1 MKIDLIYFKMRAL
14 AEAPQLLM
22 NYLNIDYNYIMS
34 WDYYDKE
41 WSEVKPLIPFK
52 QLPMIVVD
60 GEHHIC
66 QSIAIMSYIES
77 ISGTILTD
85 PILIGKANSI
95 LQSAQELFMPLN
107 PTINFA
113 VGDDFNKKREDMMPS
128 LLSRFED
135 LEKILLSTNDKF
147 FIDDTPRACD
157 FAAFHHLDLSK
168 KLDGEI
174 LESFPRLAQFINDI
188 SSINSIQLYLEK
200 RPELIDVSV
209 KPKLVIDGIPH
220 PTGTQKT

>member
-1 MKIDLIYFKMRAL
+1 MRAL

-22 NYLNIDYNYIMS
+22 HYLNIDYDYVMS
-34 WDYYDKE
+34 WDYYNKE
-41 WSEVKPLIPFK
+41 WSELKSLIPFK

-60 GEHHIC
+60 GEHQIC
-66 QSIAIMSYIES
+66 QSIAIMSYVES
-77 ISGTILTD
+77 ISGTALTD
-85 PILIGKANSI
+85 PILIGKASSI

-113 VGDDFNKKREDMMPS
+113 VGDDFKKKCEGMMPS

-135 LEKILLSTNDKF
+135 LEKILLSTNEKF

-157 FAAFHHLDLSK
+157 FATFHHLDLSK
-168 KLDGEI
+168 KIDEKI
-174 LESFPRLAQFINDI
+174 LENFPRLAQFINDI
-188 SSINSIQLYLEK
+188 SSINSIKSYLEK
-200 RPELIDVSV
+200 RPELIDVSI

-220 PTGTQKT
+220 PTGTQQT

>member
-1 MKIDLIYFKMRAL
+1 MRAL

-22 NYLNIDYNYIMS
+22 HYLNIDYNYIMS

-60 GEHHIC
+60 GKHHIC
-66 QSIAIMSYIES
+66 QSIAIMSYVES
-77 ISGTILTD
+77 IAGTTLTD
-85 PILIGKANSI
+85 SILIGKSSSI

-113 VGDDFNKKREDMMPS
+113 VGDDFKKRREDMMPS
-128 LLSRFED
+128 LISRFED
-135 LEKILLSTNDKF
+135 LEKILLSTNEKF

-168 KLDGEI
+168 KLDENI
-174 LESFPRLAQFINDI
+174 LGNFPRLAQFINDI
-188 SSINSIQLYLEK
+188 SSINSIKLYLEK
-200 RPELIDVSV
+200 RPELIDVSIR
-209 KPKLVIDGIPH
+209 PKLVIDGIPH